1 MNKKEILEFLELP
14 DGANDREILT
24 RLEDKLIYFK
34 RLAES
39 APNDFLKKLHTGN
52 IQKVNELRKSLG
64 ATTASSSHTAPPV
77 RQPASSPISSQP
89 VFFENQVKAPEFL
102 AWLVRHTE
110 NQSTKPFGLQMGL
123 NYVGRTV
130 QSGPTII
137 IENDP
142 YVSRFHAIFEVSP
155 GSPARFFVADASL
168 MGKPSKNGV
177 YINGQA
183 QRISEKQQLFEGD
196 TIQIGNTKLILRMNR
211 ENINNIVRQ
220 VEESE
225 YMKTVVIDIF

>member
-1 MNKKEILEFLELP
+1 
-14 DGANDREILT
+14 
-24 RLEDKLIYFK
+24 
-34 RLAES
+34 
-39 APNDFLKKLHTGN
+39 LKKLHTGN
-52 IQKVNELRKSLG
+52 IQKVNELRKNLG
-64 ATTASSSHTAPPV
+64 ALSKPESHTAPPV
-77 RQPASSPISSQP
+77 RQASSAPISTQY
-89 VFFENQVKAPEFL
+89 VNYENSLKSPEFL

-123 NYVGRTV
+123 NYVGRTE
-130 QSGPTII
+130 QSGPTIL

-183 QRISEKQQLFEGD
+183 QRITEKKQLFEGD
-196 TIQIGNTKLILRMNR
+196 TVQIGNTKLILRMNR